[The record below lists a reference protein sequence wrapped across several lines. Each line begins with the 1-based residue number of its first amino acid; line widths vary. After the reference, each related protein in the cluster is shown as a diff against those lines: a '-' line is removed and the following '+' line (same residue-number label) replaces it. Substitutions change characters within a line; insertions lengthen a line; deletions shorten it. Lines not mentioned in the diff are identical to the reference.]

1 MSYVHPFSKRCDKS
15 EVDLFRVP
23 PTQQSLERGRWIDY
37 APLSSVENAN
47 SAITFLIAGTDEY
60 IDLSRTILT
69 VTGKITKKDGE
80 SKLDGNDQ
88 SNVAPVNNFL
98 HSLFRQV
105 DVYLNGKQVTPAM
118 GTYAYRSYIETLLNY
133 DVSAKQSQ
141 FSSALYYKDTPGQM
155 EKVGALASSK
165 TLNYKTPG
173 SNPGDVGTD
182 ASDKLYVPESGNVGF
197 AKRHQFIKNGN
208 RFVLSGPIFADI
220 FMTDRLLLNMMDLK
234 VVLNRSSDAFCLF
247 EKGNDP
253 AIEPKVQL
261 SDVVLKVRKVKVDQS
276 ISDGVERM
284 LKQTPAL
291 YPIRRVEC
299 KILTIPANLP
309 NVRQDNIFSGIIPNS
324 FVVGLVHVD
333 ATTGEY
339 DKNPYNFQ
347 HFGVTSVS
355 LTANGQE
362 IPFKLLTLKYPKD
375 ADGKIDPA
383 NDTELDFDEAYNTLF
398 SGTGKIYSNAGL
410 DITREDKRALERN
423 PSTKKIFGGVFAADE
438 LPKTFDTFP
447 YGFVA
452 NTDPSTEPGTHW
464 VAFYFPSRDKGE
476 FFDSY
481 GYPPEHYGLESYEIE
496 TWNKYKL
503 QSSWSNVCGQ
513 YCIFYLYRKSRGYSM
528 SKIVNLFTD
537 STSINDCNVACY
549 VKKHFNVVVVENQ
562 PVCGLN
568 QCCKPLMK

>member
-37 APLSSVENAN
+37 APLSSVENPN

-60 IDLSRTILT
+60 IDLSKTILT
-69 VTGKITKKDGE
+69 VTGKITKKDGT

-133 DVSAKQSQ
+133 DVSAKESQ
-141 FSSALYYKDTPGQM
+141 FSSALYYKDTATKMDENGSL
-155 EKVGALASSK
+155 GSSP
-165 TLNYKTPG
+165 TVNYKLAGADNNSMGDNASVKVYTPG
-173 SNPGDVGTD
+173 T
-182 ASDKLYVPESGNVGF
+182 GNQGF

-208 RFVLSGPIFADI
+208 RFVLSGPIFSDI
-220 FMTDRLLLNMMDLK
+220 FMTDRFLLNMMDLK
-234 VVLNRSSDAFCLF
+234 VVLNRSTDAFSLM
-247 EKGNDP
+247 EIGNSTP
-253 AIEPKVQL
+253 IEPRVQL
-261 SDVVLKVRKVKVDQS
+261 TDVVLKVRKVKVDQS
-276 ISDGVERM
+276 VSDGVERM

-333 ATTGEY
+333 ASTGEY
-339 DKNPYNFQ
+339 DKNPYNFA

-362 IPFKLLTLKYPKD
+362 IPFKLLTLKYPDNKK
-375 ADGKIDPA
+375 GKIDPA
-383 NDTELDFDEAYNTLF
+383 KDTELDFDEAYNTLF
-398 SGTGKIYSNAGL
+398 SGTGKIYSNVGL
-410 DITREDKRALERN
+410 DITREDYPGGYALYAFDLTPDMCKSADYFNTVQRGSLTLALTFGESHDHAIGMVCYGDFENIIRIDAERN
-423 PSTKKIFGGVFAADE
+423 AIYDIS
-438 LPKTFDTFP
+438 
-447 YGFVA
+447 
-452 NTDPSTEPGTHW
+452 
-464 VAFYFPSRDKGE
+464 
-476 FFDSY
+476 
-481 GYPPEHYGLESYEIE
+481 
-496 TWNKYKL
+496 
-503 QSSWSNVCGQ
+503 
-513 YCIFYLYRKSRGYSM
+513 
-528 SKIVNLFTD
+528 
-537 STSINDCNVACY
+537 
-549 VKKHFNVVVVENQ
+549 
-562 PVCGLN
+562 
-568 QCCKPLMK
+568 

>member
-1 MSYVHPFSKRCDKS
+1 M
-15 EVDLFRVP
+15 
-23 PTQQSLERGRWIDY
+23 
-37 APLSSVENAN
+37 ENAN

-60 IDLSRTILT
+60 VDLSKTILT
-69 VTGKITKKDGE
+69 VTGKITKKDGT

-141 FSSALYYKDTPGQM
+141 FSSALYYKDTAGQM
-155 EKVGALASSK
+155 DKVGALASSK
-165 TLNYKTPG
+165 TLNYKTP
-173 SNPGDVGTD
+173 SADPAAAGTN

-208 RFVLSGPIFADI
+208 RFVLSGPIFSDI

-234 VVLNRSSDAFCLF
+234 VVLNRSSDAFSLMDL
-247 EKGNDP
+247 NST

-261 SDVVLKVRKVKVDQS
+261 SDVVLKVRKVRVDQLV
-276 ISDGVERM
+276 SDGVERM

-333 ATTGEY
+333 ASTGEY

-375 ADGKIDPA
+375 PNGKIDPA
-383 NDTELDFDEAYNTLF
+383 KDTELDFDEAYNTLF

-410 DITREDKRALERN
+410 DITREDYPGGYALYAFDLTPDMCKSADYFNTAQRGSLTLALTFGESKDHAIGMVCYGDFENIIRIDSERN
-423 PSTKKIFGGVFAADE
+423 AIYDVS
-438 LPKTFDTFP
+438 
-447 YGFVA
+447 
-452 NTDPSTEPGTHW
+452 
-464 VAFYFPSRDKGE
+464 
-476 FFDSY
+476 
-481 GYPPEHYGLESYEIE
+481 
-496 TWNKYKL
+496 
-503 QSSWSNVCGQ
+503 
-513 YCIFYLYRKSRGYSM
+513 
-528 SKIVNLFTD
+528 
-537 STSINDCNVACY
+537 
-549 VKKHFNVVVVENQ
+549 
-562 PVCGLN
+562 
-568 QCCKPLMK
+568 

>member
-60 IDLSRTILT
+60 VDLSKTILT
-69 VTGKITKKDGE
+69 VTGKITKKDGT

-141 FSSALYYKDTPGQM
+141 FSSALYYKDTAGQM
-155 EKVGALASSK
+155 EKVGALPSSK

-173 SNPGDVGTD
+173 ASPNDPGTD
-182 ASDKLYVPESGNVGF
+182 ASDKLYVSGTGNQGF

-208 RFVLSGPIFADI
+208 RFVLSGPIFSDI

-234 VVLNRSSDAFCLF
+234 VVLNRSSDTFSLMDL
-247 EKGNDP
+247 NDP

-261 SDVVLKVRKVKVDQS
+261 TDVVLKVRKVKVDQS
-276 ISDGVERM
+276 VGDGVESM

-299 KILTIPANLP
+299 KILTIPANQP

-339 DKNPYNFQ
+339 GKNPYNFQ

-375 ADGKIDPA
+375 PEGKIDPA
-383 NDTELDFDEAYNTLF
+383 KDTELDFDEAYNTLF

-410 DITREDKRALERN
+410 DITREDYPGGYTLYAFDLTPDMCKSADYFNTVQRGSLTLALTFEASHNHAIGMVCYGDFENVIRIDSERN
-423 PSTKKIFGGVFAADE
+423 AIYDIS
-438 LPKTFDTFP
+438 
-447 YGFVA
+447 
-452 NTDPSTEPGTHW
+452 
-464 VAFYFPSRDKGE
+464 
-476 FFDSY
+476 
-481 GYPPEHYGLESYEIE
+481 
-496 TWNKYKL
+496 
-503 QSSWSNVCGQ
+503 
-513 YCIFYLYRKSRGYSM
+513 
-528 SKIVNLFTD
+528 
-537 STSINDCNVACY
+537 
-549 VKKHFNVVVVENQ
+549 
-562 PVCGLN
+562 
-568 QCCKPLMK
+568 

>member
-37 APLSSVENAN
+37 APLSSVENPN

-60 IDLSRTILT
+60 IDLSKTILT
-69 VTGKITKKDGE
+69 VTGKITKKDGT
-80 SKLDGNDQ
+80 SKLDSNDQ
-88 SNVAPVNNFL
+88 SNVAPVNKFL

-141 FSSALYYKDTPGQM
+141 FSSALYYKDTAGQM
-155 EKVGALASSK
+155 DETGALPATK
-165 TLNYKTPG
+165 TLNYRTAQG
-173 SNPGDVGTD
+173 SGSSTDGSVTYYSTGT
-182 ASDKLYVPESGNVGF
+182 GNQGF

-208 RFVLSGPIFADI
+208 RFVLSGPIFSDI

-234 VVLNRSSDAFCLF
+234 VVLNRSSDAFSLM
-247 EKGNDP
+247 EKGNSP

-261 SDVVLKVRKVKVDQS
+261 TDVVLKVRKVKVDQS
-276 ISDGVERM
+276 VSDGVERM

-333 ATTGEY
+333 ASTGEY

-375 ADGKIDPA
+375 ADGKINPA

-410 DITREDKRALERN
+410 DITREDYPGGYALYAFDLTPDMCKSADYFNAVQRGSLTLALTFETSHKHAIGMVCYGDFENIIRIDAERN
-423 PSTKKIFGGVFAADE
+423 AIYDIS
-438 LPKTFDTFP
+438 
-447 YGFVA
+447 
-452 NTDPSTEPGTHW
+452 
-464 VAFYFPSRDKGE
+464 
-476 FFDSY
+476 
-481 GYPPEHYGLESYEIE
+481 
-496 TWNKYKL
+496 
-503 QSSWSNVCGQ
+503 
-513 YCIFYLYRKSRGYSM
+513 
-528 SKIVNLFTD
+528 
-537 STSINDCNVACY
+537 
-549 VKKHFNVVVVENQ
+549 
-562 PVCGLN
+562 
-568 QCCKPLMK
+568 

>member
-47 SAITFLIAGTDEY
+47 SAITFLIAATDEY
-60 IDLSRTILT
+60 IDLSKTILT
-69 VTGKITKKDGE
+69 VTGKITKKDGT
-80 SKLDGNDQ
+80 SKLNGNDQ

-141 FSSALYYKDTPGQM
+141 FSSALYYKDTAGQM
-155 EKVGALASSK
+155 EKVGALASSI
-165 TLNYKTPG
+165 TLNYKNTTG
-173 SNPGDVGTD
+173 ATGGNSSEKIYK
-182 ASDKLYVPESGNVGF
+182 AESGNVGF

-220 FMTDRLLLNMMDLK
+220 FRTDRLLLNMMDLK
-234 VVLNRSSDAFCLF
+234 VVLNRSSDAFSLM
-247 EKGNDP
+247 EIGNDP

-276 ISDGVERM
+276 ISDGVESM

-339 DKNPYNFQ
+339 GKNPYNFQ

-362 IPFKLLTLKYPKD
+362 IPFKLLTLKYPED
-375 ADGKIDPA
+375 DNGKIDPA
-383 NDTELDFDEAYNTLF
+383 KDTELDFDEAYNTLF

-410 DITREDKRALERN
+410 DITREDYPGGYALYAFDLTPDMCKSADYFNTVQRGSLTLALTFGASHDHAIGMVCYGDFENVIRIDAERN
-423 PSTKKIFGGVFAADE
+423 AIYDIS
-438 LPKTFDTFP
+438 
-447 YGFVA
+447 
-452 NTDPSTEPGTHW
+452 
-464 VAFYFPSRDKGE
+464 
-476 FFDSY
+476 
-481 GYPPEHYGLESYEIE
+481 
-496 TWNKYKL
+496 
-503 QSSWSNVCGQ
+503 
-513 YCIFYLYRKSRGYSM
+513 
-528 SKIVNLFTD
+528 
-537 STSINDCNVACY
+537 
-549 VKKHFNVVVVENQ
+549 
-562 PVCGLN
+562 
-568 QCCKPLMK
+568 

>member
-60 IDLSRTILT
+60 IDLSKTILT

-141 FSSALYYKDTPGQM
+141 FSSALYYKDTPGQ
-155 EKVGALASSK
+155 
-165 TLNYKTPG
+165 
-173 SNPGDVGTD
+173 
-182 ASDKLYVPESGNVGF
+182 DKLYVPESGNVGF

-347 HFGVTSVS
+347 HFGVGSS
-355 LTANGQE
+355 KC
-362 IPFKLLTLKYPKD
+362 PKY
-375 ADGKIDPA
+375 
-383 NDTELDFDEAYNTLF
+383 
-398 SGTGKIYSNAGL
+398 
-410 DITREDKRALERN
+410 
-423 PSTKKIFGGVFAADE
+423 
-438 LPKTFDTFP
+438 
-447 YGFVA
+447 
-452 NTDPSTEPGTHW
+452 
-464 VAFYFPSRDKGE
+464 
-476 FFDSY
+476 
-481 GYPPEHYGLESYEIE
+481 
-496 TWNKYKL
+496 NK
-503 QSSWSNVCGQ
+503 
-513 YCIFYLYRKSRGYSM
+513 
-528 SKIVNLFTD
+528 
-537 STSINDCNVACY
+537 
-549 VKKHFNVVVVENQ
+549 
-562 PVCGLN
+562 
-568 QCCKPLMK
+568 

>member
-37 APLSSVENAN
+37 APLSSVTNAN

-60 IDLSRTILT
+60 IDLSKTILT

-141 FSSALYYKDTPGQM
+141 FSSALYYKDTAGQM
-155 EKVGALASSK
+155 DKVGALASSK
-165 TLNYKTPG
+165 TLNYKTAG
-173 SNPGDVGTD
+173 VSSTD
-182 ASDKLYVPESGNVGF
+182 GSDKLYVPESGNVGF
-197 AKRHQFIKNGN
+197 EKRHQFIKNGN
-208 RFVLSGPIFADI
+208 RFVLSGPIFSDI
-220 FMTDRLLLNMMDLK
+220 FMTERLLLNMMDLK
-234 VVLNRSSDAFCLF
+234 VVLNRSSDVFPLMDL
-247 EKGNDP
+247 NDP

-261 SDVVLKVRKVKVDQS
+261 TDVILKVRKVKVDQS
-276 ISDGVERM
+276 VSDGVERM

-299 KILTIPANLP
+299 KILTIPANQP
-309 NVRQDNIFSGIIPNS
+309 NTRQDNIFSGIIPNS

-339 DKNPYNFQ
+339 GKNPFNFQ

-375 ADGKIDPA
+375 PDGKIDPA

-410 DITREDKRALERN
+410 DITRDDYPGGYALYAFDLTPDMCKSADYFNTVQRGSLTLALTFEASKDHAIGMVCYGDFENVIRIDSERN
-423 PSTKKIFGGVFAADE
+423 AIYDIS
-438 LPKTFDTFP
+438 
-447 YGFVA
+447 
-452 NTDPSTEPGTHW
+452 
-464 VAFYFPSRDKGE
+464 
-476 FFDSY
+476 
-481 GYPPEHYGLESYEIE
+481 
-496 TWNKYKL
+496 
-503 QSSWSNVCGQ
+503 
-513 YCIFYLYRKSRGYSM
+513 
-528 SKIVNLFTD
+528 
-537 STSINDCNVACY
+537 
-549 VKKHFNVVVVENQ
+549 
-562 PVCGLN
+562 
-568 QCCKPLMK
+568 